1 MLGLIPGL
9 GDLISPLF
17 AIAILWHA
25 RALSIPRV
33 VQLRMMFN
41 VAIDALIGVVPVVGD
56 LFDFAWKANNR
67 NMALLE
73 RHAREER
80 PATAGDWTFVLV
92 MTLLLVTIAAIPFVI
107 GGWLLL

>member
-1 MLGLIPGL
+1 M

-17 AIAILWHA
+17 AIVILWQA

-41 VAIDALIGVVPVVGD
+41 VAIDALIGAVPLAGD

-67 NMALLE
+67 NVTLLE
-73 RHAREER
+73 RHANTPR
-80 PATAGDWTFVLV
+80 PATAGDWAFVLV
-92 MTLLLVTIAAIPFVI
+92 MTLLLVAVAAAPFLIA
-107 GGWLLL
+107 GWLLAAIGRRLF